1 MKRFPLLV
9 LLLVTLSIAQDK
21 AAPEMSNTEK
31 LALQTISQEF
41 ELANKATKKA
51 QDDLSAFKA
60 DFLVAHPGWKFD
72 ENKGIVKDEKAK

>member
-21 AAPEMSNTEK
+21 PAPEMSNTEK

-60 DFLVAHPGWKFD
+60 DFAKAHPGWQFD
-72 ENKGIVKDEKAK
+72 EAKGIQKRI